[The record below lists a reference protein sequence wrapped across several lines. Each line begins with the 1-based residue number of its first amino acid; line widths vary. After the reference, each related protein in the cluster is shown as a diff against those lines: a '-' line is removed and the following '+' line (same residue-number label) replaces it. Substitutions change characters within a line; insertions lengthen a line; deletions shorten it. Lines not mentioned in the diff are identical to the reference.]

1 MAKRKNRGAFYAV
14 LGIVVIAGLGVIAAQ
29 MRRPSRAQKPA
40 EAVTPLAPSP
50 QELARAEELGVVVGS
65 PDAPVTVVEFMDYL
79 CPYCGKATL
88 ELFPLVDSLYIR
100 EGKVRWIFVD
110 FPLPSHRTSFIAA
123 VLARCGE
130 EQGLF
135 MKLHKLYFARM
146 GEWGRLPNPTSTLIE
161 WAGEAGADV
170 EKLRSCFE
178 SGKMHDL
185 VEQNAAFGRTVG
197 VRATPTFFI
206 NGEKYEGLPRDLNE
220 FLKVLDSKLSGS

>member
-1 MAKRKNRGAFYAV
+1 MAQKRNRGVFY
-14 LGIVVIAGLGVIAAQ
+14 GILAAVVIAGLGVIAAQ
-29 MRRPSRAQKPA
+29 MRRPSRPPA
-40 EAVTPLAPSP
+40 EESVTPLVAPQAEIS
-50 QELARAEELGVVVGS
+50 RAEELGVVVGS
-65 PDAPVTVVEFMDYL
+65 PDAPVTVVEFADYL
-79 CPYCGKATL
+79 CPYCRKASL
-88 ELFPLVDSLYIR
+88 ELFPMVDSLYIR
-100 EGKVRWIFVD
+100 SGKVRWIFVD

-146 GEWGRLPNPTSTLIE
+146 REWGRLPNPTSTLIQ

-170 EKLRSCFE
+170 EKLRACFE

-185 VEQNAAFGRTVG
+185 VEKNAAFGRALG

-206 NGEKYEGLPRDLNE
+206 NGEKFEGLPRNLND
-220 FLKVLDSKLSGS
+220 FLQVIETKLSGS